1 MDTDEL
7 QDYLKSL
14 KHTQSTIKS
23 YLFIITRYVKEHP
36 QANGY
41 DYKDIMDYFKS
52 FLLNV
57 DERPGMALIQSGIKK
72 YYDFLIHT
80 GQINRHPCRSICI
93 KQRRKNVIHVDLF
106 TQFELERLL
115 RRHERYAVL
124 KYRNRLVISLLIYQG
139 LTSSEIA
146 KLKVR
151 DMNPDKGLV
160 KIAAS
165 STNIGRKLELKPI
178 QLDLL
183 DKYLNKS
190 RKHLQRQNQEA
201 LLLNKLGNPMSVD
214 DIHYLIETYKYLYPD
229 RKLTPQTIR
238 QSVIANWLNKYHIP
252 LEDAQLLAGHKR
264 PSATL
269 KYKQA
274 NMQQAV
280 ETLNRF
286 HPF

>member
-1 MDTDEL
+1 MDSDTL
-7 QDYLKSL
+7 HDYLKSL

-23 YLFIITRYVKEHP
+23 YLFIISRYLKEHP
-36 QANGY
+36 QANRY

-52 FLLNV
+52 FLLNM
-57 DERPGMALIQSGIKK
+57 DERPGMALLQSGIKK
-72 YYDFLIHT
+72 YYDYLIHI
-80 GQINRHPCRSICI
+80 GQINKHPCRSICI

-106 TQFELERLL
+106 SQFELERLL

-124 KYRNRLVISLLIYQG
+124 KHRNRLLISLLIYQG

-146 KLKVR
+146 KLKVKDINVDR
-151 DMNPDKGLV
+151 SLV
-160 KIAAS
+160 KIVAS
-165 STNIGRKLELKPI
+165 ATNSGRKLELKPI

-190 RKHLQRQNQEA
+190 RKYLQRQNQEA
-201 LLLNKLGNPMSVD
+201 LLLNKLGNPMTVD

-286 HPF
+286 HPL

>member
-1 MDTDEL
+1 MDVDTL

-23 YLFIITRYVKEHP
+23 YLFIISRYLKEHP
-36 QANGY
+36 QANSY

-57 DERPGMALIQSGIKK
+57 DERPGMALLQSGIKK
-72 YYDFLIHT
+72 YYDYLIHI
-80 GQINRHPCRSICI
+80 GQINKHPCRSICI

-106 TQFELERLL
+106 SQFELERLL

-124 KYRNRLVISLLIYQG
+124 KHRNRLVISLLIYQG
-139 LTSSEIA
+139 LTSAEIA
-146 KLKVR
+146 KLKVK
-151 DMNPDKGLV
+151 DLNPDRGVV

-165 STNIGRKLELKPI
+165 ATNSGRKLELKPM
-178 QLDLL
+178 QLDLFE
-183 DKYLNKS
+183 KYLNKS
-190 RKHLQRQNQEA
+190 RKYLQRQNQEA
-201 LLLNKLGNPMSVD
+201 LLLNKLGNPMTVD

-269 KYKQA
+269 KYKQS

-280 ETLNRF
+280 DTLNRF

>member
-1 MDTDEL
+1 
-7 QDYLKSL
+7 
-14 KHTQSTIKS
+14 
-23 YLFIITRYVKEHP
+23 
-36 QANGY
+36 
-41 DYKDIMDYFKS
+41 MDYFKS

-57 DERPGMALIQSGIKK
+57 DERPGMALLQSGIKK
-72 YYDFLIHT
+72 YYDYLIHT
-80 GQINRHPCRSICI
+80 GQINKHPCRSICI

-124 KYRNRLVISLLIYQG
+124 KHRNRLLISLLIYQG
-139 LTSSEIA
+139 LTSSEITG
-146 KLKVR
+146 LKVR
-151 DMNPDKGLV
+151 DMNQDRGIV

-165 STNIGRKLELKPI
+165 AKNSGRKLELKPM

-201 LLLNKLGNPMSVD
+201 LLLNKLGNPMTVD

-252 LEDAQLLAGHKR
+252 LEDAQLLAGHKK

-280 ETLNRF
+280 EILNKF
-286 HPF
+286 HPL

>member
-1 MDTDEL
+1 
-7 QDYLKSL
+7 
-14 KHTQSTIKS
+14 
-23 YLFIITRYVKEHP
+23 
-36 QANGY
+36 
-41 DYKDIMDYFKS
+41 MDYFKS

-57 DERPGMALIQSGIKK
+57 DERPGMALLQSGIKK
-72 YYDFLIHT
+72 YYDYLIHI
-80 GQINRHPCRSICI
+80 GQINKHPCRSICI

-106 TQFELERLL
+106 SQFELERLL

-124 KYRNRLVISLLIYQG
+124 KHRNRLVISLLIYQG
-139 LTSSEIA
+139 LTSAEIA
-146 KLKVR
+146 KLKVK
-151 DMNPDKGLV
+151 DLNPDRGVV

-165 STNIGRKLELKPI
+165 ATNSGRKLELKPM
-178 QLDLL
+178 QLDLFE
-183 DKYLNKS
+183 KYLNKS
-190 RKHLQRQNQEA
+190 RKYLQRQNQEA
-201 LLLNKLGNPMSVD
+201 LLLNKLGNPMTVD

-269 KYKQA
+269 KYKQS

-280 ETLNRF
+280 DTLNRF

>member
-1 MDTDEL
+1 
-7 QDYLKSL
+7 
-14 KHTQSTIKS
+14 
-23 YLFIITRYVKEHP
+23 
-36 QANGY
+36 
-41 DYKDIMDYFKS
+41 
-52 FLLNV
+52 
-57 DERPGMALIQSGIKK
+57 
-72 YYDFLIHT
+72 
-80 GQINRHPCRSICI
+80 
-93 KQRRKNVIHVDLF
+93 
-106 TQFELERLL
+106 
-115 RRHERYAVL
+115 
-124 KYRNRLVISLLIYQG
+124 
-139 LTSSEIA
+139 
-146 KLKVR
+146 
-151 DMNPDKGLV
+151 MNPDKGLV
-160 KIAAS
+160 KIVAS
-165 STNIGRKLELKPI
+165 ATNSGRKLELKPI

-190 RKHLQRQNQEA
+190 RKYLQRQNQEA
-201 LLLNKLGNPMSVD
+201 LLLNKLGNPMTVD

-286 HPF
+286 HPL